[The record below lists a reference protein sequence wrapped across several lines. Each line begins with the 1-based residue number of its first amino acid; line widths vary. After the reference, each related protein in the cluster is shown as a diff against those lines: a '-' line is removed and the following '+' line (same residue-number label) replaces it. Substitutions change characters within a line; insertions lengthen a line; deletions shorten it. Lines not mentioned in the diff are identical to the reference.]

1 MNKKQKV
8 ELIIATFLII
18 IGSLLLI
25 FPLFHFIQ
33 VKLIFTSVLGIYAIL
48 NFIKFLFVK
57 QTKDY
62 EGLLVTIASLI
73 VIILASF
80 LDIESIPWYL
90 ALTLFVWI
98 IFMSLIK
105 LKKADY
111 YNDRKNKAW
120 ILEIITLI
128 LFILSGLLTTINLYY
143 ENDIQILVLGY
154 FYLIHGILELVDPI
168 TLFLKDSKFLVFKLS
183 PIAILCPPQAVK

>member
-48 NFIKFLFVK
+48 NFIKFSFVK

-168 TLFLKDSKFLVFKLS
+168 TLFLKDSK
-183 PIAILCPPQAVK
+183 

>member
-18 IGSLLLI
+18 MGSLLLI
-25 FPLFHFIQ
+25 FPLFHFIK

-57 QTKDY
+57 QAKDY
-62 EGLLVTIASLI
+62 EGLFVTLASLI

-90 ALTLFVWI
+90 ALTLFIWI

-168 TLFLKDSKFLVFKLS
+168 ALFLKDSK
-183 PIAILCPPQAVK
+183 